1 MEALARNWW
10 ALVLRGIA
18 GVIFGVLTFMFPAMT
33 LGVLILLFGA
43 YAIVDGVFNLVAAV
57 SGRTGQPW
65 WHLVLEG
72 IVSIA
77 AGVIAFAWPGLT
89 ALALLWVIAGWAI
102 VTGVLEIVAAI
113 RLRKHIDNEWWLVL
127 SGVASVVFGG
137 LLIVAPVAGA
147 LAVTLWIGAYAVV
160 FGALMIALGLRLR
173 RHRQAGAERDR
184 SEEHTSEL
192 QSRFGIS
199 DAVFCLT

>member
-33 LGVLILLFGA
+33 LNVLILLFGA
-43 YAIVDGVFNLVAAV
+43 YAIVDGVFN
-57 SGRTGQPW
+57 
-65 WHLVLEG
+65 
-72 IVSIA
+72 IV
-77 AGVIAFAWPGLT
+77 AGVIAFGWPGLT

-102 VTGVLEIVAAI
+102 VTGVLEIVAAV

-147 LAVTLWIGAYAVV
+147 LAVTLWIGAYAVI

-173 RHRQAGAERDR
+173 RHRQPGAQRIPR
-184 SEEHTSEL
+184 
-192 QSRFGIS
+192 
-199 DAVFCLT
+199 AA

>member
-18 GVIFGVLTFMFPAMT
+18 GVIF
-33 LGVLILLFGA
+33 
-43 YAIVDGVFNLVAAV
+43 GVFNLVAAV

-89 ALALLWVIAGWAI
+89 LLALVWVIAGWAI
-102 VTGVLEIVAAI
+102 ITGVLEIVAAI

-147 LAVTLWIGAYAVV
+147 LAVTLWIGAYAVI

-173 RHRQAGAERDR
+173 RHRQPGA
-184 SEEHTSEL
+184 
-192 QSRFGIS
+192 Q
-199 DAVFCLT
+199 

>member
-1 MEALARNWW
+1 METLARNWW
-10 ALVLRGIA
+10 ALVLRGVA
-18 GVIFGVLTFMFPAMT
+18 GVIFGVLTFLFPAVT
-33 LGVLILLFGA
+33 LGGLILLFGA
-43 YAIVDGVFNLVAAV
+43 YAIVDGIFNIVAAFV
-57 SGRTGQPW
+57 GRTGQPW
-65 WHLVLEG
+65 WQLGLEG

-77 AGVIAFAWPGLT
+77 AGVVTFAMPGLT
-89 ALALLWVIAGWAI
+89 ALVLLWVIAGWAI

-173 RHRQAGAERDR
+173 RHRQAGAQRIPR
-184 SEEHTSEL
+184 
-192 QSRFGIS
+192 
-199 DAVFCLT
+199 AA

>member
-1 MEALARNWW
+1 METLARNWW

-18 GVIFGVLTFMFPAMT
+18 GVIFGVLTFINPGMT
-33 LGVLILLFGA
+33 LAVLIVLFRA
-43 YAIVDGVFNLVAAV
+43 YGIVDGVFNLVAAF

-102 VTGVLEIVAAI
+102 VTGVLEIVAAV
-113 RLRKHIDNEWWLVL
+113 RLRKHIDNEWWLAL
-127 SGVASVVFGG
+127 SVDASVVCGG
-137 LLIVAPVAGA
+137 LLIVAPSAGA
-147 LAVTLWIGAYAVV
+147 LAGRLWTGPDAFLFGVLTIGP
-160 FGALMIALGLRLR
+160 G
-173 RHRQAGAERDR
+173 
-184 SEEHTSEL
+184 
-192 QSRFGIS
+192 
-199 DAVFCLT
+199 

>member
-1 MEALARNWW
+1 METLARDWW

-18 GVIFGVLTFMFPAMT
+18 GVIFGVL
-33 LGVLILLFGA
+33 
-43 YAIVDGVFNLVAAV
+43 
-57 SGRTGQPW
+57 
-65 WHLVLEG
+65 
-72 IVSIA
+72 
-77 AGVIAFAWPGLT
+77 
-89 ALALLWVIAGWAI
+89 
-102 VTGVLEIVAAI
+102 EIVAAL

-137 LLIVAPVAGA
+137 LLIVAPIAGA

-173 RHRQAGAERDR
+173 RHRQPGAQRIPRAAR

-192 QSRFGIS
+192 QSQSNLVCR
-199 DAVFCLT
+199 LLLEKKKKQKQ

>member
-33 LGVLILLFGA
+33 LAVLILLFGA

-89 ALALLWVIAGWAI
+89 ALALL
-102 VTGVLEIVAAI
+102 
-113 RLRKHIDNEWWLVL
+113 
-127 SGVASVVFGG
+127 
-137 LLIVAPVAGA
+137 
-147 LAVTLWIGAYAVV
+147 
-160 FGALMIALGLRLR
+160 
-173 RHRQAGAERDR
+173 
-184 SEEHTSEL
+184 
-192 QSRFGIS
+192 
-199 DAVFCLT
+199 

>member
-1 MEALARNWW
+1 METLARNWW

-18 GVIFGVLTFMFPAMT
+18 GVIFGVLTFINPGMT
-33 LGVLILLFGA
+33 LAVLIVLFGA

-89 ALALLWVIAGWAI
+89 LLALVWLVAGWAI
-102 VTGVLEIVAAI
+102 ITGVLEIVAAI

-137 LLIVAPVAGA
+137 LLIVAPIAGA

-173 RHRQAGAERDR
+173 RHRQLGAQRIPR
-184 SEEHTSEL
+184 
-192 QSRFGIS
+192 
-199 DAVFCLT
+199 AA

>member
-1 MEALARNWW
+1 METLARNWW

-18 GVIFGVLTFMFPAMT
+18 GVIFGVLTFINPGMT
-33 LGVLILLFGA
+33 LAVLIVLFGA

-102 VTGVLEIVAAI
+102 ITGVLEIVAAI

-173 RHRQAGAERDR
+173 RHRQPGAQRIPR
-184 SEEHTSEL
+184 
-192 QSRFGIS
+192 
-199 DAVFCLT
+199 AA

>member
-33 LGVLILLFGA
+33 LAVLIILFGA
-43 YAIVDGVFNLVAAV
+43 YAIVDGVFNLVAAIV
-57 SGRTGQPW
+57 GRTGQPW

-102 VTGVLEIVAAI
+102 ITGVLEIVAAI
-113 RLRKHIDNEWWLVL
+113 RLRKHIDNEWWLAL
-127 SGVASVVFGG
+127 SGVASVVFGA
-137 LLIVAPVAGA
+137 LLIIAPVAGA
-147 LAVTLWIGAYAVV
+147 LAVTLWIGAYAFV
-160 FGALMIALGLRLR
+160 FGVLMIALGVRLR
-173 RHRQAGAERDR
+173 RHRQAGAQRMPR
-184 SEEHTSEL
+184 
-192 QSRFGIS
+192 
-199 DAVFCLT
+199 AA